1 MTAQNSATKSGF
13 LRYFLYKL
21 GTLKQHIILN
31 SIMALFSYPALAL
44 VIYLTAGV
52 ANEYNTTP
60 IEQKTPEL
68 FTKYNMWN
76 NVLTI
81 RFLGRTTILKC

>member
-21 GTLKQHIILN
+21 GSLKQHIILN

-44 VIYLTAGV
+44 VLYLTAGV
-52 ANEYNTTP
+52 ANE
-60 IEQKTPEL
+60 
-68 FTKYNMWN
+68 
-76 NVLTI
+76 
-81 RFLGRTTILKC
+81 